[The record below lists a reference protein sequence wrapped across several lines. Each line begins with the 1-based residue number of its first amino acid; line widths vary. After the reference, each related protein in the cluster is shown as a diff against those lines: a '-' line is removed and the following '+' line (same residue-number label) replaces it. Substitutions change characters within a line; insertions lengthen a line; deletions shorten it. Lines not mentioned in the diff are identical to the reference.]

1 MGIREA
7 EAEVEEKQVKWSSAR
22 LGGLC
27 EQLHAG
33 QAGGAELAPASK
45 RESNEL
51 VLIVQLRVVKQQS
64 P

>member
-7 EAEVEEKQVKWSSAR
+7 EEKQVKWSR
-22 LGGLC
+22 TCLGGLH
-27 EQLHAG
+27 EQLHVR
-33 QAGGAELAPASK
+33 QTGGTELYQK
-45 RESNEL
+45 GKTIEL